1 MSRFRCSAASGRLP
15 VSVTPN
21 SWSTNCACRCRRCSW
36 IACAAWITPSRPAK
50 KAWLSRAKWS
60 PESVRW
66 CKACNSA
73 PRSGA
78 TRWRSTLPRPS
89 KPAKIGTDNS
99 SKMAT
104 DLVEIDPQDPQPE
117 ALERAA
123 AAVRRG
129 KVVAIPTD
137 ALYLLVADPF
147 NLRAVT
153 GVFHAKGRE
162 SNRALPILIRDTM
175 MAEELASELTARF
188 FILARRFWP
197 GPLTIIVPAAAKIPL
212 KVTGN
217 TGRLALR
224 HSRSEVATRMI
235 ALLDQPL
242 ISTSANISGHPTCH
256 SGIDVFGMMDGRVD
270 LVLDGG
276 RCTGQGATTIDITEP
291 YWRVIKSG
299 AIAEKE
305 IAECLE
311 SS

>member
-1 MSRFRCSAASGRLP
+1 
-15 VSVTPN
+15 
-21 SWSTNCACRCRRCSW
+21 
-36 IACAAWITPSRPAK
+36 
-50 KAWLSRAKWS
+50 
-60 PESVRW
+60 
-66 CKACNSA
+66 
-73 PRSGA
+73 
-78 TRWRSTLPRPS
+78 
-89 KPAKIGTDNS
+89 
-99 SKMAT
+99 MAT

-137 ALYLLVADPF
+137 ALYILVADPF

-153 GVFHAKGRE
+153 GVFQAKGRE
-162 SNRALPILIRDTM
+162 PNRSLPILIRDTM
-175 MAEELASELTARF
+175 MAEELATQLTARF
-188 FILARRFWP
+188 FLLARRFWP
-197 GPLTIIVPAAAKIPL
+197 GPLTMIVPAAAKIPL

-224 HSRSEVATRMI
+224 HSRSSVATKLI

-276 RCTGQGATTIDITEP
+276 HCVGQGATTIDITEP
-291 YWRVIKSG
+291 YWRVIKAG